1 MVFRNLVM
9 VCISSVTEKEAL
21 HPVHKRDSI
30 LFIGSASLLPNFH
43 GYLHQAKRGTFVC
56 LLLWTYTQL
65 HSKSHILQKDNV
77 TRDLVSKLLTV
88 RL

>member
-1 MVFRNLVM
+1 M

-43 GYLHQAKRGTFVC
+43 DYSQQAS
-56 LLLWTYTQL
+56 L
-65 HSKSHILQKDNV
+65 V
-77 TRDLVSKLLTV
+77 TCRVV
-88 RL
+88 

>member
-1 MVFRNLVM
+1 M

-43 GYLHQAKRGTFVC
+43 DYSQQAS
-56 LLLWTYTQL
+56 L
-65 HSKSHILQKDNV
+65 V
-77 TRDLVSKLLTV
+77 TCRVVWHLCDPGDPHTS
-88 RL
+88 RLSISCPPEGQCDS